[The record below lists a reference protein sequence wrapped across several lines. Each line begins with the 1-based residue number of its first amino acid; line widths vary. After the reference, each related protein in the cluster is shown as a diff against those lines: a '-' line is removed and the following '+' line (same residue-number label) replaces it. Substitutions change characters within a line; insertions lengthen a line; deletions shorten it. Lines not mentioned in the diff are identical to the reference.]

1 MPAKRVA
8 PPPKALQQ
16 RGIIGQAE
24 ESLPGS
30 HVNQTNQVESLVRH
44 ARKRFLLILAAEQ
57 FALGASVV
65 CAGGAL
71 MLLAGTQILNWY
83 WLLPLVAGGFVA
95 GWLRFRRR
103 ALPPYQIAQ
112 LIDGRLG
119 LHDTISTAWFLL
131 RGVHHPAIPT
141 PAEPGSVVRTQLAQA
156 EEIAAKADP
165 APAFPL
171 TGQRTWAVAGALA
184 AVVVGLFGI
193 RYFVDRSLDLKKA
206 LIPLPQLGNV
216 LAAMEKRLLSP
227 GSEPGDHDQLASAA
241 DSQKANSEQP
251 DDPRLNEVLGVKN
264 SDSSEAASNDQNA
277 AQAPNTQKTETAGG
291 DKSQNQENGK
301 QANGSPD
308 SQQAGN
314 NQAAPTTPPPPG
326 GQPQTGP
333 QNGQQPQSSPG
344 LLDKMKDAMSSLV
357 SKMKPSSSPQSSQ
370 NPSRQPNNG
379 DDEDKSPGSQGEQ
392 AQAKQQGASNQQ
404 TGQESN
410 AQGEENSQTAERAQN
425 AQGRNSDRSSDK
437 NGNDAH
443 SGVGRQDG
451 AKELKEAQQQEAMG
465 KLAEIIGKRSA
476 NLTGEVLV
484 EVPNGKQQLQTKY
497 SQKVGRHADLGGEIN
512 RDEVPLIYQQ
522 YVREYMEQ
530 VHKQAKTLK

>member
-1 MPAKRVA
+1 MPG
-8 PPPKALQQ
+8 L
-16 RGIIGQAE
+16 
-24 ESLPGS
+24 
-30 HVNQTNQVESLVRH
+30 HVNHTNQVESLVRT
-44 ARKRFLLILAAEQ
+44 ARKRSQLILAGEQ
-57 FALGASVV
+57 VALGVSLV

-71 MLLAGTQILNWY
+71 MLLTGTQILNWY
-83 WLLPLVAGGFVA
+83 WLLPLVLAGLVT
-95 GWLRFRRR
+95 GWVRFRCR
-103 ALPPYQIAQ
+103 AISPYRIAQ
-112 LIDGRLG
+112 LLDGRLG
-119 LHDTISTAWFLL
+119 LHDTISTAWFL
-131 RGVHHPAIPT
+131 RHGAAHPDIDAPT
-141 PAEPGSVVRTQLAQA
+141 EEPVGVVRTQLAQA
-156 EEIAAKADP
+156 EEVAATADP
-165 APAFPL
+165 APAFPV
-171 TGQRTWAVAGALA
+171 TGQRTWAVAGALV

-193 RYFVDRSLDLKKA
+193 RYLVDRSLDLKKA
-206 LIPLPQLGNV
+206 LIPLPQLGSV
-216 LAAMEKRLLSP
+216 LASMEKRLLSP
-227 GSEPGDHDQLASAA
+227 RSEPGDHNQLDAVA
-241 DSQKANSEQP
+241 DNQEARAEKP
-251 DDPRLNEVLGVKN
+251 DDPRMNEVLGVKN
-264 SDSSEAASNDQNA
+264 PNGSEAASSDPNA
-277 AQAPNTQKTETAGG
+277 GQAPNTQKMDPANGER
-291 DKSQNQENGK
+291 SQNGENGK
-301 QANGSPD
+301 QTNGSPD
-308 SQQAGN
+308 SQQDPN
-314 NQAAPTTPPPPG
+314 NQASPMGAPPPG
-326 GQPQTGP
+326 GQPQAGP

-357 SKMKPSSSPQSSQ
+357 SKMRPSASPQASQ
-370 NPSRQPNNG
+370 SASKQPNNG

-392 AQAKQQGASNQQ
+392 AQAKQQGANNQQ
-404 TGQESN
+404 TGQEAN

-437 NGNDAH
+437 NGSDAH